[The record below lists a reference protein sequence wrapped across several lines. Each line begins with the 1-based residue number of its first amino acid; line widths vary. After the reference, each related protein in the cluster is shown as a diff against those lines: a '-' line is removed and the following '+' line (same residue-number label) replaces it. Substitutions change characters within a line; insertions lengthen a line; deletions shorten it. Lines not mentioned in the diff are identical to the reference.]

1 MEEFKEYIL
10 KCKNFNEIY
19 DIRWKLHLGKKV
31 QKKHYKNIKLGLINV
46 PCGGYGDVIK
56 CIKIYEYIK
65 RWYPGIDVTILSASQ
80 QKFRNLGIKTKIIDI
95 KNKNNKD
102 EAECSKFKDL
112 RVVGNNKFNCFLV
125 IPVIADPFEINDFN
139 KMIPYA
145 TDWNTFTMSEY
156 NDIDTIPTDFP
167 IGVGNKNLG
176 LFFDKPI
183 LKKQTFIKNPYALV
197 YIQPSEDGLLHS
209 RYCFLSFLEMIINK
223 DKYKNHK
230 KFEVIIPNWISQD
243 ILFYQPVKSQFL
255 KITKKQYQKITVI
268 TKKEG
273 KILINN
279 KEIKDKNK
287 KNNRKTNKIKTKRI
301 TKKNNSKE
309 LIIRGDILP
318 QPREKFIGLIK
329 DSIKDILLT
338 GDESLVDTLNCCP
351 TKTIWYQIAPWKQN
365 LAENLAIETGNKN
378 YKTYRT
384 SCGNIKGYKFKNDT
398 QKLIKENDFRKKGH
412 ERFDSA
418 IIGLY
423 ENHNNKDIQKIID
436 IIEHSRYL
444 HTLKKKIKNM

>member
-1 MEEFKEYIL
+1 MEEFKEYIFE
-10 KCKNFNEIY
+10 CKNFNEIY
-19 DIRWKLHLGKKV
+19 DIRWKLHLGEKV

-80 QKFRNLGIKTKIIDI
+80 EKFRNLGIKNEIIDI
-95 KNKNNKD
+95 KHKNNKKS
-102 EAECSKFKDL
+102 ECAKFKDL
-112 RVVGNNKFNCFLV
+112 KIVGNKKFNCFLI
-125 IPVIADPFEINDFN
+125 IPVISDPFDINDFK

-145 TDWNTFTMSEY
+145 TNWNTFTMSEY
-156 NDIDTIPTDFP
+156 NDIDTVPTDFP

-176 LFFDKPI
+176 LFFDKPV
-183 LKKQTFIKNPYALV
+183 LEKQKFIKNPYALV
-197 YIQPSEDGLLHS
+197 YIQSKIDNIFHS

-230 KFEVIIPNWISQD
+230 KFEIVLPKWISED
-243 ILFYQPVKSQFL
+243 ILFYRPVKYKFL

-268 TKKEG
+268 TKEEE
-273 KILINN
+273 KILFNIKENNDKKRINRRS
-279 KEIKDKNK
+279 K
-287 KNNRKTNKIKTKRI
+287 KTKKIKKI
-301 TKKNNSKE
+301 NKE

-338 GDESLVDTLNCCP
+338 GDESLVDTLNCSP
-351 TKTIWYQIAPWKQN
+351 NKTIWYQIAPWKQN
-365 LAENLAIETGNKN
+365 LAENLSIETGNKN
-378 YKTYRT
+378 YKNFRT

-418 IIGLY
+418 IIGFY

-444 HTLKKKIKNM
+444 DTLKKKIKNM